1 MVLNV
6 FGKAKF
12 ETAQK
17 TVGSLLILSC
27 KILMGLSK

>member
-12 ETAQK
+12 KTAQK
-17 TVGSLLILSC
+17 TVDSLLILSC
-27 KILMGLSK
+27 KNLMGLTK